1 MTDVVTFLAGSPLFS
16 ACTERSLR
24 HISGGAR
31 QERYRDHEV
40 IFRQGDP
47 GERCFV
53 IAEGVVK
60 VSVVSLGGAEMLLA
74 TLGPLESF
82 GELSVID
89 GGPRSAT
96 ATALGP
102 TSTISIERQILMEA
116 VAEEPELA
124 DSLFRAL
131 GALARHG
138 TEHASDV
145 AFLDLAGRVAK
156 AILEL
161 GARFGHVDGQEIS
174 VTSPLSQ
181 REIGEMVGG
190 SRQSVNHILATFERR
205 GWIEVRGRGL
215 RILSLGEL
223 ERRADR

>member
-1 MTDVVTFLAGSPLFS
+1 MA
-16 ACTERSLR
+16 AA
-24 HISGGAR
+24 AR
-31 QERYRDHEV
+31 QVRYRDNDV
-40 IFRQGDP
+40 IFRQGEDDD
-47 GERCFV
+47 RCFV
-53 IAEGVVK
+53 INTGVVK
-60 VSVVSLGGAEMLLA
+60 VSVVSDDGAELVLA
-74 TLGPLESF
+74 TLGPADSF

-102 TSTISIERQILMEA
+102 TTVISIERQALMDA
-116 VAEEPELA
+116 VAGTPALA
-124 DSLFRAL
+124 DALFRAL

-161 GARFGHVDGQEIS
+161 AARFGRAEGAEVRLS
-174 VTSPLSQ
+174 SPLSQ

-190 SRQSVNHILATFERR
+190 SRQSVNHILGTFERR
-205 GWIEVRGRGL
+205 GWIRIHGREL
-215 RILSLGEL
+215 TILVPGEL
-223 ERRADR
+223 ERRAAR